1 MKRQILESAV
11 EEREPDAVDTV
22 KDFCDYYE
30 SKFVEIK
37 ELLDMITIDR
47 LDDIVTAKDIAENCA
62 SDLY

>member
-1 MKRQILESAV
+1 MKRPILESAV
-11 EEREPDAVDTV
+11 EERELDAVDTG